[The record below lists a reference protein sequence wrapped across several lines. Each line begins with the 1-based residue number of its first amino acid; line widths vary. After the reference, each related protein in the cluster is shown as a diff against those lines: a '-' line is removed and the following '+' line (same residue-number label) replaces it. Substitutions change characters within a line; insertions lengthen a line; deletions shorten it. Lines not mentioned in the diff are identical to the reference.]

1 MRSIPIAS
9 TFLDLFFC
17 RVLFYFC
24 CLCLPTDDDDDMYN
38 DYENFIS
45 DHSGVV
51 KHRH

>member
-1 MRSIPIAS
+1 MRSIPNAS
-9 TFLDLFFC
+9 TFLDLFST
-17 RVLFYFC
+17 VLFYFC
-24 CLCLPTDDDDDMYN
+24 CLCLPTDDDGDDMYN